1 MSRLELQHTLTGHK
15 GRVWGADWH
24 PTNNALA
31 TCGED
36 KTIRLWSQEGNRWI
50 TKTILSDSHT
60 RTIRDIAWSPCG
72 QFLASASFDATT
84 AIWDRKSGQF
94 ECNAT
99 LEGHENEVKS
109 VCWSKSGS
117 LLSTCSRDKSVWI
130 WEVAGE
136 DEFECAAV
144 LNAHT
149 QDVKKVT
156 WHPHVDI
163 LASASYDNTIKM
175 YKEDPA
181 DNDWMCISTLTGHT
195 STVWSIA
202 FDGTGNRLASCSD
215 DRTVKIWQCYMPGN
229 EEGIATPDGDMVW
242 KCVCTIAGHHT
253 RSIYDISWCPQT
265 GLIATA
271 CGDDIVRVFKESE
284 NSTKLAPEF
293 EIVASQH
300 GAHSQDVNTVKWCPT
315 TTGLLLSTSDDGD
328 AKIWK
333 YEI

>member
-1 MSRLELQHTLTGHK
+1 MRNFFVCT
-15 GRVWGADWH
+15 
-24 PTNNALA
+24 
-31 TCGED
+31 
-36 KTIRLWSQEGNRWI
+36 
-50 TKTILSDSHT
+50 
-60 RTIRDIAWSPCG
+60 
-72 QFLASASFDATT
+72 
-84 AIWDRKSGQF
+84 GQF

-130 WEVAGE
+130 WEVAGD

-181 DNDWMCISTLTGHT
+181 DNDWMCLATLTGHT
-195 STVWSIA
+195 STVWSIS

-242 KCVCTIAGHHT
+242 KCVCTLSGHHT
-253 RSIYDISWCPQT
+253 RSIYDISWCPHS
-265 GLIATA
+265 GSLKISIFF
-271 CGDDIVRVFKESE
+271 CRSSI
-284 NSTKLAPEF
+284 
-293 EIVASQH
+293 SQ
-300 GAHSQDVNTVKWCPT
+300 C
-315 TTGLLLSTSDDGD
+315 
-328 AKIWK
+328 
-333 YEI
+333 